1 MTLGPVMMDLAGTSL
16 TEEEMLALKHP
27 QTGGVILFSR
37 NYESPG
43 QLRALADSIHALR
56 DPPLLIAV
64 DQEGGRVQRFR
75 DGLTRLP
82 PVQRLGELYN
92 RHRKAALQAAETTG
106 WLMAS
111 EMRALGVDI
120 SFAPVLDIDR
130 GVSSVIGDRAFH
142 SEPSVVAELAQAYV
156 RGMVVAGMAATGKHF
171 PGHGAVA
178 EDSHTDLPVDRREW
192 VDMEMEDVLP
202 FTRLFHSGLPAVM
215 MAHVIYPLIDK
226 QLAGF
231 SSVWIRQILRKELGF
246 QGVVFS
252 DDLNMSAAGHAGS
265 YAERARQALTAG
277 CDMVLICNNPQAR
290 KEILDELTV
299 APDPVSHLRLI
310 RLHGKLSVSLAE
322 LHTHRRWKQAVEKI
336 HQYDPEP
343 WLDMDME

>member
-1 MTLGPVMMDLAGTSL
+1 MLGSVMMDLAGLSL
-16 TEEEMLALKHP
+16 TNEEKQALILP

-37 NYESPG
+37 NYESPQ
-43 QLRALADSIHALR
+43 QLRELTDSIHALR
-56 DPPLLIAV
+56 DPHLLIAV

-92 RHRKAALQAAETTG
+92 QHKKAALQAAETSG

-120 SFAPVLDIDR
+120 SFAPVLDLDR
-130 GVSSVIGDRAFH
+130 GISGVIGDRAFH
-142 SEPSVVAELAQAYV
+142 TDPDAVTDLAQAYI
-156 RGMVVAGMAATGKHF
+156 RGMSSAGMAATGKHF

-192 VDMEMEDVLP
+192 VDIEMEDVLP
-202 FTRLFHSGLPAVM
+202 FSRLFHSGLPAVM
-215 MAHVIYPLIDK
+215 MAHVIYPLVDK

-231 SSVWIRQILRKELGF
+231 SPVWIRQILRQEMGF

-252 DDLNMSAAGHAGS
+252 DDLNMTAADQAGS
-265 YAERARQALTAG
+265 YSERARQALAAG

-290 KEILDELTV
+290 HEILEGLTD

-310 RLHGKLSVSLAE
+310 RLHGKHDISLQQ
-322 LHTHRRWKQAVEKI
+322 LHTHRRWKQAVERI
-336 HQYDPEP
+336 HQVDPEP